1 MVNPMNELIDDDAL
15 EDNRQ
20 QHIDYILKVN
30 KVIGIKNTA
39 KIVDEIRNLNY
50 EEVIALSA
58 EAEKV
63 YKSHIENLKLDKLIK
78 ETIKIGAEAVVKKY
92 SLERIGP
99 NE

>member
-1 MVNPMNELIDDDAL
+1 MNKLIDEEAI

-30 KVIGIKNTA
+30 EVIGIKNTV
-39 KIVDEIRNLNY
+39 KIVDEIRTLNY

-78 ETIKIGAEAVVKKY
+78 ETTELGAEAVVKKY
-92 SLERIGP
+92 SLERIEP